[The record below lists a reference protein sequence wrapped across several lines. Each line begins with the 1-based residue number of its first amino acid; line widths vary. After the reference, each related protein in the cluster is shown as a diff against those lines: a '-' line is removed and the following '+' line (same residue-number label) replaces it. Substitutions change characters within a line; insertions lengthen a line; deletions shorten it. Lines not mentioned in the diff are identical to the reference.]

1 MSAGIS
7 ADMKAIVMTHL
18 ELNHVALHVTDVARS
33 SEFYERVLLLKPMAR
48 PAFKFPGAW
57 FRLGTFQELHLIGER
72 ALPVHSND
80 RGTHFALRIDDMDA
94 WEAHLKAIGVSYL
107 PRRTRPDGAW
117 QIYVS
122 DPDGHV
128 IELCDTRNV
137 AN

>member
-1 MSAGIS
+1 
-7 ADMKAIVMTHL
+7 MTLL
-18 ELNHVALHVTDVARS
+18 ELNHVALHVVDVDRS
-33 SEFYERVLLLKPMAR
+33 CEFYERVLRLPRMPR

-57 FRLGTFQELHLIGER
+57 FRLGASQELHLIGER
-72 ALPVHSND
+72 AMPVVSND

-94 WEAHLKAIGVSYL
+94 WEAHLNSIGAPYL

-117 QIYVS
+117 QIYLT

-137 AN
+137 GR